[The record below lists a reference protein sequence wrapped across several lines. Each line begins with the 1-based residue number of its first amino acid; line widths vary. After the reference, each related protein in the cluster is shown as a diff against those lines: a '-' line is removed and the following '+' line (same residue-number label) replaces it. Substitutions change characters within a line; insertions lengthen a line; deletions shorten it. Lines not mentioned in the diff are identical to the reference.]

1 MLTAADART
10 VGIFLNTDTPL
21 TALLGRVQRLADEAG
36 VSAYLVGGPVRDQL
50 LGLPLQDLDI
60 SVVGDAVALAARLA
74 DVFGGRLTVHRRF
87 GTATVDTQN
96 ATVDLVTARRETYL
110 HPGSLPD
117 VQPGGITDDLAR
129 RDFTVNAMAVPL
141 SGNLGQLVDPHGG
154 QDDLRARVIRVLH
167 QRSFSDD
174 PTRIVRAARYAAR
187 LGFRIA
193 DDTLPALNQ
202 ALPGAM
208 STISGDRVR
217 HELERIFQEDRPL
230 PVLRLAGEL
239 GILASI
245 HPSLSVSHL
254 PEVVPPDHPQAPLVW
269 LAALAW
275 VLRRCE
281 ASAFC
286 ACINAPSD
294 WARVIDDTVALRGRV
309 DQLGQPQISP
319 SVVCALLDGLS
330 PDSLSV
336 ARLLSSP
343 TVAERICRYRS
354 EWWSIAPL
362 MRGTD
367 LLELGVPAGPAVGEA
382 LRALRKARL
391 DGETQTREDEEALAR
406 QWVAQSA

>member
-1 MLTAADART
+1 MLAALAT
-10 VGIFLNTDTPL
+10 
-21 TALLGRVQRLADEAG
+21 RLAD
-36 VSAYLVGGPVRDQL
+36 
-50 LGLPLQDLDI
+50 
-60 SVVGDAVALAARLA
+60 AV
-74 DVFGGRLTVHRRF
+74 GGRLTVHQRF
-87 GTATVDTQN
+87 GTATVAAQD
-96 ATVDLVTARRETYL
+96 ATVDLVTARRETYRR
-110 HPGSLPD
+110 PGSLPD
-117 VQPGGITDDLAR
+117 VQLGGITDDLAR
-129 RDFTVNAMAVPL
+129 RDFTVNAMAIPL

-154 QDDLRARVIRVLH
+154 QDDLRAGVIRVLH
-167 QRSFSDD
+167 HRSFSDD
-174 PTRIVRAARYAAR
+174 PTRIVRAARYAGR

-193 DDTLPALNQ
+193 DDTLPGLNE

-217 HELERIFQEDRPL
+217 HELERIFQEDRAL

-239 GILASI
+239 GILTSI

-286 ACINAPSD
+286 AGINAPSD

-309 DQLGQPQISP
+309 DPLGQPQLSP
-319 SVVCALLDGLS
+319 SAVCALLDGLS
-330 PDSLSV
+330 PHSLSV

-343 TVAERICRYRS
+343 TVAERIGRYRS

-362 MRGTD
+362 LRGTD

-391 DGETQTREDEEALAR
+391 DGETHSVEDEQRLAR
-406 QWVAQSA
+406 KWASATD

>member
-1 MLTAADART
+1 MLAAADARP

-21 TALLGRVQRLADEAG
+21 TALLGQVQRLADQAG
-36 VSAYLVGGPVRDQL
+36 VSAYLVGGPVRDEL
-50 LGLPLQDLDI
+50 LGLPLKDLDV
-60 SVVGDAVALAARLA
+60 SVVGDAAALATRLA
-74 DVFGGRLTVHRRF
+74 DAVGGRLTVHRRF
-87 GTATVDTQN
+87 GTATVDAQY
-96 ATVDLVTARRETYL
+96 ATIDLVTARRETYQR
-110 HPGSLPD
+110 PGSLPD

-154 QDDLRARVIRVLH
+154 QDDLRAGVIRVLH
-167 QRSFSDD
+167 QRSFIDD
-174 PTRIVRAARYAAR
+174 PTRIVRAARYAGR

-193 DDTLPALNQ
+193 DDTLPALIE

-208 STISGDRVR
+208 STVSRDRVR
-217 HELERIFQEDRPL
+217 HELERIFLEDRPL

-239 GILASI
+239 GILTSI

-254 PEVVPPDHPQAPLVW
+254 PEVVPPGHPQDPQVW

-275 VLRRCE
+275 VLRGCE

-286 ACINAPSD
+286 ACINSPSD
-294 WARVIDDTVALRGRV
+294 WARVIDDAVALRGRV
-309 DQLGQPQISP
+309 DQLGQPQLSP

-343 TVAERICRYRS
+343 TVAERIGRYRS
-354 EWWSIAPL
+354 EWRSIAPL
-362 MRGTD
+362 LRGTD

-391 DGETQTREDEEALAR
+391 DGETQTREDEEVIAR
-406 QWVAQSA
+406 QWVAQST

>member
-50 LGLPLQDLDI
+50 LDLPLQDLDI

-74 DVFGGRLTVHRRF
+74 DVVGGRLTVHRRF
-87 GTATVDTQN
+87 GTATVDAQD
-96 ATVDLVTARRETYL
+96 ATVDLVTARRETY
-110 HPGSLPD
+110 HRPGSLPD

-174 PTRIVRAARYAAR
+174 PTRIVRAARYAGR

-217 HELERIFQEDRPL
+217 HELERIFQEDHPL

-294 WARVIDDTVALRGRV
+294 WARVIDDTVALKGRV

-319 SVVCALLDGLS
+319 SVICALLDGLS
-330 PDSLSV
+330 PDSLSI

-343 TVAERICRYRS
+343 AVAERIGRYRS

>member
-74 DVFGGRLTVHRRF
+74 DVVGGRLTVHRRF
-87 GTATVDTQN
+87 GTATVDAQD
-96 ATVDLVTARRETYL
+96 ATVDLVTARRETY
-110 HPGSLPD
+110 HRPGSLPD
-117 VQPGGITDDLAR
+117 VQPGSITDDLAR

-245 HPSLSVSHL
+245 HPSLSVNHL
-254 PEVVPPDHPQAPLVW
+254 PEVVPPDHSQAPLVW

-294 WARVIDDTVALRGRV
+294 WARVIDDTVALRGKV

-330 PDSLSV
+330 PYSLSV

-343 TVAERICRYRS
+343 TVAERIGRYRS

>member
-21 TALLGRVQRLADEAG
+21 TALLGWVQRLADEAG

-96 ATVDLVTARRETYL
+96 ATVDLVTARRETYH

-174 PTRIVRAARYAAR
+174 PTRIVRAARYAGR

-254 PEVVPPDHPQAPLVW
+254 PEVVPPDHSQAPLVW

-275 VLRRCE
+275 VLRWCE

-343 TVAERICRYRS
+343 TVAERIGRYRS

-406 QWVAQSA
+406 QWVTQST

>member
-1 MLTAADART
+1 MLAAADARP

-21 TALLGRVQRLADEAG
+21 TALLGQVQRLADEAG
-36 VSAYLVGGPVRDQL
+36 VPAYLVGGPVRDRL
-50 LGLPLQDLDI
+50 LDLPLKDLDV
-60 SVVGDAVALAARLA
+60 SVVGDAPVLAARLA
-74 DVFGGRLTVHRRF
+74 DVVGGRLTVHQRF
-87 GTATVDTQN
+87 GTATVAAQDV
-96 ATVDLVTARRETYL
+96 TVDLVTARRETY
-110 HPGSLPD
+110 HRPGSLPD

-129 RDFTVNAMAVPL
+129 RDFTINAMAIPL

-154 QDDLRARVIRVLH
+154 QDDLRAGVIRVLH
-167 QRSFSDD
+167 HRSFSDD
-174 PTRIVRAARYAAR
+174 PTRIVRAARYAGR

-193 DDTLPALNQ
+193 DDTLPGLNE

-217 HELERIFQEDRPL
+217 HELERIFQEDRAL

-239 GILASI
+239 GILTAI

-286 ACINAPSD
+286 AGINASSD

-309 DQLGQPQISP
+309 YPLGQPELSP
-319 SVVCALLDGLS
+319 SAVCALLDGLA
-330 PDSLSV
+330 PDSLS
-336 ARLLSSP
+336 AAGWLAPP
-343 TVAERICRYRS
+343 TVAERIGRYRS

-362 MRGTD
+362 LRGTD

-391 DGETQTREDEEALAR
+391 DGETHSVEDEQRLAR
-406 QWVAQSA
+406 KWASATD

>member
-1 MLTAADART
+1 MLAAADACL

-21 TALLGRVQRLADEAG
+21 TALLAQVQLLADEAG
-36 VSAYLVGGPVRDQL
+36 VSAYLVGGPVRDKL
-50 LGLPLQDLDI
+50 LGLPLKDLDI
-60 SVVGDAVALAARLA
+60 TIVGDAAALAARLA
-74 DVFGGRLTVHRRF
+74 DVVGGRLTVHRRF
-87 GTATVDTQN
+87 GTATVKVQD
-96 ATVDLVTARRETYL
+96 ATIDLVSARREIYRR
-110 HPGSLPD
+110 PGSLPD

-141 SGNLGQLVDPHGG
+141 SGDLGQLVDPHGG
-154 QDDLRARVIRVLH
+154 QDDLRANVIRVLH

-174 PTRIVRAARYAAR
+174 PTRIVRAARYAGR
-187 LGFRIA
+187 LGFRIS

-217 HELERIFQEDRPL
+217 HELERIFLEDRPL

-239 GILASI
+239 GILTSI
-245 HPSLSVSHL
+245 HPLLSVSHL

-294 WARVIDDTVALRGRV
+294 WARVIEDTVALRDRV
-309 DQLGQPQISP
+309 DQLGQPQLSP

-343 TVAERICRYRS
+343 TVAERIGRYRS
-354 EWWSIAPL
+354 EWWSIAPI

-367 LLELGVPAGPAVGEA
+367 LLELGVPAGPAVGDA

-391 DGETQTREDEEALAR
+391 DGETQTRADEEALAR
-406 QWVAQSA
+406 QWVA